1 MRSSR
6 AYNVFLV
13 SEGVIALGLAMVNLA
28 TSIYLIQTAQLT
40 PFQLVLLGTALE
52 VGIFFLEVPTGVVA
66 DTYSRRLSVILGF
79 GALGLGAFLVGLT
92 TLFVPLLLL
101 QVVKA
106 LGYTLLSGAQ
116 QAWLSDEIGE
126 VAANRA
132 FLRGAQVSALAG
144 VVGVIGAILIGSAQV
159 ALPILVGGGLL
170 MGMAVVLVAVMP
182 EQGFKP
188 KHHEMTNPVASMV
201 STFREGVQTVR
212 GSRLLFT
219 IIAVGFVF
227 GAFSEGYD
235 RLNEFHWL
243 QNIGIP
249 EGFTPIVWL
258 GGISVLTTPLYLL
271 LTEWA
276 RRSVTVADQAA
287 VARTLRGLMAA
298 LIVAVAVFALARNAV
313 LALAAYVMIG
323 QLRGVIAPLYTAWVN
338 QNLAPQTRATIISMS
353 AQADALGEMAG
364 GPMVGLLGNLS
375 VRAALIVSA
384 ALLSPSLWLFRR
396 ALRREALPES
406 QAVVGTEAFEPA
418 D

>member
-212 GSRLLFT
+212 ASRLLFT

-396 ALRREALPES
+396 ALRRGALPES

>member
-13 SEGVIALGLAMVNLA
+13 SEGVTALSLAMIHLA
-28 TSIYLIQTAQLT
+28 SSIYLIQTAQLT

-79 GALGLGAFLVGLT
+79 AALGLGSFLVGLT
-92 TLFVPLLLL
+92 TLFLPLLLL
-101 QVVKA
+101 QVVKS

-126 VAANRA
+126 AAANRA

-144 VVGVIGAILIGSAQV
+144 VVGIIGAILIGSEQV

-170 MGMAVVLVAVMP
+170 MAMAVVLVAVMP
-182 EQGFKP
+182 EHGFKP
-188 KHHEMTNPVASMV
+188 KQHAMTNPVAAMAG
-201 STFREGVQTVR
+201 TFREGVKTVR
-212 GSRLLFT
+212 GSTMLIT

-249 EGFTPIVWL
+249 EGFTPMLWL
-258 GGISVLTTPLYLL
+258 GGISILTTPLYLA

-276 RRSVTVADQAA
+276 RRSVAVADQAA
-287 VARTLRGLMAA
+287 VARTLRWLMTA
-298 LIVAVAVFALARNAV
+298 LIVAVVGFALVRNAG
-313 LALAAYVMIG
+313 LALVTYVMIG
-323 QLRGVIAPLYTAWVN
+323 QLRGVINPLYTAWVN

-364 GPMVGLLGNLS
+364 GPAVGLLGNLS

-396 ALRREALPES
+396 ALRREVLPES
-406 QAVVGTEAFEPA
+406 QAAVGAEVFESA